1 MTSDQVLEHAVHP
14 DGTTAAR
21 KSAISRAA
29 TPRFVRGL
37 ARLLF
42 LLFLATPFLLA
53 LVPWQ
58 QTVMCRGMVTAYSP
72 VERMQ
77 VITARVSGQIRTWH
91 VVEGSR
97 VKMNDPVVD
106 IEDNDPELA
115 ARLDAQR
122 AFLVDRLDAAREEV
136 AELAAAAKAQE
147 GARDA
152 AVKAAEANREAAR
165 KAIDVASQAKANA
178 KFAQDFER
186 TRFTMFEDLFA
197 NPKFG
202 GLESRLSRDEARM
215 RADRATTDTDKAD
228 AEVQRAQAALLTQEA
243 LLLQAEAAGLS
254 AIAVARSN
262 LRKAEQNRFSI
273 EREIQDI
280 DNRIERFKARKIF
293 APCDGTVF
301 RVSANVGQ
309 GGQYVKEG
317 DELCT
322 IVPDSSDRV
331 VELFLDGLDAP
342 LVLAYADRTGR
353 MPHVR
358 LQFEGW
364 PAVQFSG
371 WPELA
376 IGTFGGKVRQIDAA
390 SGGMGKFRVLVEP
403 EQRLAGDGWPAPD
416 FLRQGNQAVGWV
428 FLNRVTLGYEIWRRL
443 NGFPPVLAP
452 ASKQGPKKGTGSEP
466 GDGMEKDDGF
476 KPPKIKVG

>member
-1 MTSDQVLEHAVHP
+1 MTPQPHP
-14 DGTTAAR
+14 ETAPRIA
-21 KSAISRAA
+21 KPALTAAA
-29 TPRFVRGL
+29 TPRSVRIL
-37 ARLLF
+37 ARFLF

-53 LVPWQ
+53 FVPWQ
-58 QTVMCRGMVTAYSP
+58 QTVNCRGMVVAFSP

-77 VITARVSGQIRTWH
+77 VLTARVSGQVRKWH

-115 ARLDAQR
+115 QRLEAQR
-122 AFLVDRLDAAREEV
+122 TFLEGRLVAARDEV
-136 AELAAAAKAQE
+136 TELAAAAKAQE
-147 GARDA
+147 AARDA
-152 AVKAAEANREAAR
+152 AVKAAEANRDAAK
-165 KAIDVASQAKANA
+165 KAIEVAEQTGANA
-178 KFAQDFER
+178 RFAHGFER
-186 TRFTMFEDLFA
+186 ARFEMFDDLFT
-197 NPKFG
+197 NPQFG

-215 RADRATTDTDKAD
+215 RADRAQTDVDRAD
-228 AEVQRAQAALLTQEA
+228 AEIQRTQAALLTQES
-243 LLLQAEAAGLS
+243 LVLQADAAGLS
-254 AIAVARSN
+254 AIAIARSN
-262 LRKAEQNRFSI
+262 LRKAEQNLFSI
-273 EREIQDI
+273 ERELQEIT
-280 DNRIERFKARKIF
+280 NRIERFKARNVV

-322 IVPDSSDRV
+322 IVPDTNDRV
-331 VELFLDGLDAP
+331 VELYLDGLDAP
-342 LVLAYADRTGR
+342 LVRAYRDQTGD

-376 IGTFGGKVRQIDAA
+376 IGTFGGKIRQIDSAA
-390 SGGMGKFRVLVEP
+390 TAEGKFRALVEP
-403 EQRLAGDGWPAPD
+403 EERLQGDVWPD
-416 FLRQGNQAVGWV
+416 GEFLRQGNQAVGWV
-428 FLNRVTLGYEIWRRL
+428 FLNRVPLGYEIWRRL

-452 ASKQGPKKGTGSEP
+452 AAKDKDK
-466 GDGMEKDDGF
+466 GDGKA
-476 KPPKIKVG
+476 PKAPKVKVG

>member
-1 MTSDQVLEHAVHP
+1 MVMSDEIDPFEENA
-14 DGTTAAR
+14 
-21 KSAISRAA
+21 SRAGGPKLARGSALLARTA
-29 TPRFVRGL
+29 TPRAVRFL
-37 ARLLF
+37 ARIVF

-53 LVPWQ
+53 FVPWQ
-58 QTVMCRGMVTAYSP
+58 QTVQGRGTVVAYSP
-72 VERMQ
+72 VERIQ
-77 VITARVSGQIRTWH
+77 VLTARVSGQVKKWH

-115 ARLDAQR
+115 ARLESQR
-122 AFLVDRLDAAREEV
+122 EFLAGRLAAAREEV
-136 AELAAAAKAQE
+136 AEQAAAAEAQE
-147 GARDA
+147 SAREA

-165 KAIDVASQAKANA
+165 KSIEVAEQAEANA
-178 KFAQDFER
+178 EFAETFEQNR
-186 TRFTMFEDLFA
+186 SKMFEDLFT
-197 NPKFG
+197 NPEFG
-202 GLESRLSRDEARM
+202 GLESKLSRDEAKM
-215 RADRATTDTDKAD
+215 RADRAVTDTEKAA
-228 AEVQRAQAALLTQEA
+228 AEIRRARAALLTQEA
-243 LLLQAEAAGLS
+243 LLLQADATGLS

-262 LRKAEQNRFSI
+262 LRKSEQNLFSI
-273 EREIQDI
+273 EREIQEI
-280 DNRIERFKARKIF
+280 DNRIERFKARLVV

-301 RVSANVGQ
+301 RVEANVGS

-322 IVPDSSDRV
+322 IVPDTNDRV
-331 VELFLDGLDAP
+331 VELMLDGFDAP
-342 LVLAYADRTGR
+342 LVLAYADRAGE

-376 IGTFGGKVRQIDAA
+376 IGTFGGRIRQIDSA
-390 SGGMGKFRVLVEP
+390 SRGSGRFRVLIEP
-403 EQRLAGDGWPAPD
+403 DRKLPGDQWPDPE
-416 FLRQGNQAVGWV
+416 FLRQGNQAIGWV
-428 FLNRVTLGYEIWRRL
+428 FLNRVSLGYEIWRRL

-452 ASKQGPKKGTGSEP
+452 ASKDKDGP
-466 GDGMEKDDGF
+466 

>member
-1 MTSDQVLEHAVHP
+1 MTPQHANQL
-14 DGTTAAR
+14 DGASR
-21 KSAISRAA
+21 KSALARAA
-29 TPRFVRGL
+29 TPRFVSTL

-42 LLFLATPFLLA
+42 LLFLSTPFLLA

-72 VERMQ
+72 TERMQ
-77 VITARVSGQIRTWH
+77 VLTARVSGQVRTWH

-115 ARLDAQR
+115 TRLEAQR
-122 AFLVDRLDAAREEV
+122 AFLAERLVAAGDEV
-136 AELAAAAKAQE
+136 NELNAAVAAQE
-147 GARDA
+147 SARGAA
-152 AVKAAEANREAAR
+152 IKAAEANREAAR
-165 KAIDVASQAKANA
+165 RSVEVSRQSKANTD
-178 KFAQDFER
+178 FALIFEKNR
-186 TRFTMFEDLFA
+186 SDTFEELFT
-197 NPKFG
+197 NPEFG

-215 RADRATTDTDKAD
+215 RSDRAQTDTDKAG
-228 AEVQRAQAALLTQEA
+228 AEIERSQATLLTQEA
-243 LLLQAEAAGLS
+243 LLLQADANGLS

-262 LRKAEQNRFSI
+262 LRKAEQNLFTV
-273 EREIQDI
+273 ERDIQDI
-280 DNRIERFKARKIF
+280 DNRIERFKARNVV
-293 APCDGTVF
+293 APCDGFVY

-322 IVPDSSDRV
+322 IVPDTNDRV
-331 VELFLDGLDAP
+331 VELFLDGIDAP
-342 LVLAYADRTGR
+342 LVLAFADRNGR
-353 MPHVR
+353 LPHVR

-364 PAVQFSG
+364 PAIQFSG

-376 IGTFGGKVRQIDAA
+376 IGTFGGKVRQVDSAA
-390 SGGMGKFRVLVEP
+390 SNTGKFRVLVEP
-403 EQRLAGDGWPAPD
+403 ESRLEGDTWPAAE

-428 FLNRVTLGYEIWRRL
+428 FLNRVPLGYEIWRRL

-452 ASKQGPKKGTGSEP
+452 APKDSDKDKGS
-466 GDGMEKDDGF
+466 
-476 KPPKIKVG
+476 KPPKIKV